1 MNFAN
6 WLVYCLWVGMSV
18 VLLVLQHWMHKAS
31 DTRAIRIANGIDE
44 LRSSG
49 TGIVSFSVGFDGLEC
64 VCVTDI
70 WTGYAE
76 QCFMSGT
83 IEGALD
89 TALQERR
96 VFISGL

>member
-1 MNFAN
+1 MSSEN
-6 WLVYCLWVGMSV
+6 WFLYGLWVAMSV
-18 VLLVLQHWMHKAS
+18 LLLLLQHWMHQS
-31 DTRAIRIANGIDE
+31 SESRARRIANGIDE

-49 TGIVSFSVGFDGLEC
+49 TGIVSFSVGFDGMEC

-76 QCFMSGT
+76 QCFMSST
-83 IEGALD
+83 IDGALD
-89 TALQERR
+89 SALQERR